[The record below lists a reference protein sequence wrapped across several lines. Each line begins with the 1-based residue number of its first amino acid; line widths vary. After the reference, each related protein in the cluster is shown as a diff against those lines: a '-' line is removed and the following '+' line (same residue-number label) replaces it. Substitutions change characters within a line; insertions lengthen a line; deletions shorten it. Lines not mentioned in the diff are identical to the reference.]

1 MKKTLDIN
9 SILVYCEENNKFFY
23 TEFSDKLNVIYGK
36 NTAGKSTLIQLILF
50 AFGINDNKIKLT
62 EILSE
67 QIFVRLDCTIKNE
80 DTEEKYVFIR
90 QDETLLVK
98 DKNNKVLRFNGISS
112 DNSAEHIKLKK
123 YFNSLFDFNLL
134 LESNSGIS
142 EAPIETI
149 FLPYY
154 VSQEVGWVYLRKSFS
169 NLTFYK
175 NFKEDFLDYY
185 LGIENVVDRDEKRK
199 IEKEI
204 NRIQQQ
210 IKFYTDVERDNQEL
224 KLANLID
231 QTLEGK
237 ANELITG
244 ITEKKDLLLDLE
256 NTYVTD
262 SNKLSFYNKRLSVVS
277 KVKRNHKDQEP
288 GKDNCPTCTQ
298 TLPSSIE
305 NVYSFFQEENDTITL
320 QQDLKGKIKKVQ
332 SRLNSLNKKIEFNR
346 AEIKSSYNTFNKYSE
361 NGLTLE
367 KYIDSKANIQ
377 LFENLNKQ
385 IGLLTIDLAS
395 EKEKLKEYKTDDD
408 ILVERAKKSKV
419 FKDKYFTYN
428 SSLGLPSVDDERF
441 YQLYDIS
448 SFPFQGV
455 QLHLA
460 VLSYHFAFNYLLNQT
475 SDIHRLP
482 FILDSVFKE
491 DIEGGNKIK
500 ILNFINSNFPK
511 DTQTILSIADDK
523 NVDSKIEQYQTD
535 IFKKNAHMIC
545 IGNGINEKALLK
557 ENDESKKEIIENS
570 FKILETV

>member
-1 MKKTLDIN
+1 MNTTLDIN
-9 SILVYCEENNKFFY
+9 SILIYSEENNKFFH
-23 TEFSDKLNVIYGK
+23 TEFRDKLNVIYGK

-67 QIFVRLDCTIKNE
+67 EIFVRLDCTIKKGDSLE
-80 DTEEKYVFIR
+80 SFVFIR
-90 QDETLLVK
+90 QDETLLIK
-98 DKNNKVLRFNGISS
+98 DNNDKILRFNGISS

-123 YFNSLFDFNLL
+123 YFNSLFNFDLL
-134 LESNSGIS
+134 LESNSGIT

-175 NFKEDFLDYY
+175 NFKEDFLDNY
-185 LGIENVVDRDEKRK
+185 LGIESIVDRTEKRK

-210 IKFYTDVERDNQEL
+210 IKFYTDVEKDNQDL
-224 KLANLID
+224 KIANVVD
-231 QTLEGK
+231 ETLDGK
-237 ANELITG
+237 ANQLIEN
-244 ITEKKDLLLDLE
+244 ISEKKDALLELE
-256 NTYVTD
+256 NIYVTD
-262 SNKLSFYNKRLSVVS
+262 SNKLTFYNQRLSVVS
-277 KVKRNHKDQEP
+277 KVKRNHKNQEP

-298 TLPSSIE
+298 ILPSNIDD
-305 NVYSFFQEENDTITL
+305 VYSFFQEENDTIGL
-320 QQDLKGKIKKVQ
+320 QKGLKDKIKKMQ
-332 SRLNSLNKKIEFNR
+332 SRLNSLNKKITENR
-346 AEIKSSYNTFNKYSE
+346 TDINSSYKAFNKYSE

-367 KYIDSKANIQ
+367 KYINSKANIQ
-377 LFENLNKQ
+377 LFENLTKQ
-385 IGLLTIDLAS
+385 VGQLTIDLLS
-395 EKEKLKEYKTDDD
+395 EKEKLKGYKTDDE
-408 ILVERAKKSKV
+408 ILLERGKKSKI
-419 FKDKYFTYN
+419 FKEKYFTYN

-441 YQLYDIS
+441 YQLYEIS

-460 VLSYHFAFNYLLNQT
+460 VLSYHFAFNYLLTKTN
-475 SDIHRLP
+475 DIHRLP

-523 NVDSKIEQYQTD
+523 KIDSRIEQYKSE
-535 IFKKNAHMIC
+535 IFKENAHMIC
-545 IGNGINEKALLK
+545 IGDGTEEKALLK
-557 ENDESKKEIIENS
+557 ENDDSQKELLENT
-570 FKILETV
+570 FRILETI

>member
-1 MKKTLDIN
+1 MKTTLDIN
-9 SILVYCEENNKFFY
+9 SILIYSEENNKIFQTKFNN
-23 TEFSDKLNVIYGK
+23 KLNVIYGK

-50 AFGINDNKIKLT
+50 AFGINDNKHKLT

-80 DTEEKYVFIR
+80 DEEKKYVFIR
-90 QDETLLVK
+90 QDETLLIK
-98 DKNNKVLRFNGISS
+98 DYNNKVLRFNGISS
-112 DNSAEHIKLKK
+112 DNSVEHIKLKK
-123 YFNSLFDFNLL
+123 YFHCLFNFNLL

-169 NLTFYK
+169 NLIFYK

-185 LGIENVVDRDEKRK
+185 LGIENVIDRNEKRK

-204 NRIQQQ
+204 IRLQQQ
-210 IKFYTDVERDNQEL
+210 IKFYTDVKIDNQDL
-224 KLANLID
+224 KLANIID

-237 ANELITG
+237 ANDLISE
-244 ITEKKDLLLDLE
+244 ISEKKDQLLDFE
-256 NTYVTD
+256 NTYVTN
-262 SNKLSFYNKRLSVVS
+262 SNKLTFYNQRLSVVS
-277 KVKRNHKDQEP
+277 KVKRNHKSQEP

-298 TLPSSIE
+298 TLPSNIE
-305 NVYSFFQEENDTITL
+305 NFYSFFQEENDTISI
-320 QQDLKGKIKKVQ
+320 QSDLKEKIKKMQ
-332 SRLNSLNKKIEFNR
+332 SGLNSLIKKIELNR
-346 AEIKSSYNTFNKYSE
+346 AELKLSYKAFNKYSE

-367 KYIDSKANIQ
+367 TYIDSKANIQ

-385 IGLLTIDLAS
+385 IGQLTIDLVL
-395 EKEKLKEYKTDDD
+395 EKEKLKEFKTDDD
-408 ILVERAKKSKV
+408 ILIERAKKSKI
-419 FKDKYFTYN
+419 FKDKYFAYN

-441 YQLYDIS
+441 YQIYDIS

-460 VLSYHFAFNYLLNQT
+460 VLSYHFAFNYLLT
-475 SDIHRLP
+475 KTTDIHRLP

-523 NVDSKIEQYQTD
+523 NVDSRIEQYQKD
-535 IFKKNAHMIC
+535 IFKENANMIC
-545 IGNGINEKALLK
+545 IGNGTNEKSLLK
-557 ENDESKKEIIENS
+557 ENDNTQKELIEDS
-570 FKILETV
+570 FLILETV

>member
-1 MKKTLDIN
+1 MKTILEIN
-9 SILVYCEENNKFFY
+9 SILIYSEENNKFFH
-23 TEFSDKLNVIYGK
+23 TEFRDKLNVIYGK

-50 AFGINDNKIKLT
+50 AFGINDNKIKLA

-67 QIFVRLDCTIKNE
+67 EIFVRIDCTLKKGATKE
-80 DTEEKYVFIR
+80 PFVFIR
-90 QDETLLVK
+90 QDETLLIK
-98 DKNNKVLRFNGISS
+98 DNHHKVLRFNGISS

-123 YFNSLFDFNLL
+123 YFNGLFNFNLL

-185 LGIENVVDRDEKRK
+185 LGIENIIDRNEKRN

-204 NRIQQQ
+204 NKLQQQ
-210 IKFYTDVERDNQEL
+210 IKFYTDVEKDNQDL
-224 KLANLID
+224 RLANVID
-231 QTLEGK
+231 ETLEGK
-237 ANELITG
+237 ANKLIED
-244 ITEKKDLLLDLE
+244 ISKKKNYLLDLE

-262 SNKLSFYNKRLSVVS
+262 SNRLTFYNQRLSVVS
-277 KVKRNHKDQEP
+277 KVKRNHKNQEP

-298 TLPSSIE
+298 ILPSNIE
-305 NVYSFFQEENDTITL
+305 DVYSFFQEENDTINL
-320 QQDLKGKIKKVQ
+320 QRELKEKIKKIQ
-332 SRLNSLNKKIEFNR
+332 SRLNSLNKKILENR
-346 AEIKSSYNTFNKYSE
+346 VDISSTYNTFNRYSE

-367 KYIDSKANIQ
+367 KYINSKANIQ
-377 LFENLNKQ
+377 LFDNLTKQ
-385 IGLLTIDLAS
+385 IGQLTIALKS
-395 EKEKLKEYKTDDD
+395 EIEKLKEYKTDEE
-408 ILVERAKKSKV
+408 ILLERRKKSKI
-419 FKDKYFTYN
+419 FKDTYFTNN
-428 SSLGLPSVDDERF
+428 SNLGLPSVKDERF
-441 YQLYDIS
+441 YQLYEIS

-460 VLSYHFAFNYLLNQT
+460 VLSYHFAFNNLLSQT
-475 SDIHRLP
+475 ADIHRLP
-482 FILDSVFKE
+482 LILDSVFKE

-500 ILNFINSNFPK
+500 ILNFINSNYPK

-523 NVDSKIEQYQTD
+523 NVDSRIEQYQSE
-535 IFKKNAHMIC
+535 IFKENAHMIC
-545 IGNGINEKALLK
+545 VGNGTEEKALLK
-557 ENDESKKEIIENS
+557 ENDDSQKELIENT